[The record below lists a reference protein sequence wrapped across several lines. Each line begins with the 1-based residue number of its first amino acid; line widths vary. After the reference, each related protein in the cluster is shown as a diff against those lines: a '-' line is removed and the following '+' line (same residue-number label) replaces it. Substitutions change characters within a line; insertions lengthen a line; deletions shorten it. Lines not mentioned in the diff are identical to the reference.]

1 VSKSLYLINPLAD
14 FPSYFSA
21 EVFRAWGFAPA
32 TSMADLAI
40 ATVAGL
46 APSDFEVRLC
56 DENVSP
62 VDFDVAVDFIGIT
75 GKVSQWGRMKSIAA
89 EFRRRGRTVVIGGP
103 YASLSPDAVRPH
115 CDVLVR
121 GEIEDIAPQ
130 FFADLRSGSWQT
142 EYVGTKVNL
151 RVSPLPRWDLYP
163 NDRAVMGTIQTSR
176 GCPFECEFC
185 DVIEYVGRKQRHKP
199 VDLVLRE
206 LDALYRFGYRTVF
219 LADDNFT
226 VYRAR
231 AKELLA
237 AIQEWNARQTDGRV
251 RFTTQISID
260 AAGDTEMLEMCADA
274 GLTHVFIGIETPNE
288 VSLREAKKRQNL
300 KRNLLDEIQR
310 IVNYGISVDCGMIV
324 GFDNDEVDIFRRQY
338 EFAMA
343 TAVPIFSLGAL
354 VAPAATPLHARLAKA
369 GRLVEDGAEI
379 AATPWSTNVIP
390 NKMTRE
396 ELFEGIR
403 WLCNSIYHPAAFEQR
418 MSKLVDTLGSTRVP
432 LFARQETHAAADP
445 APRARGR
452 KNVPQ
457 HHQEAAGQSPS
468 RKRGARLHA
477 PILSG
482 SPHVRALPVLGPD
495 LGSGCRSDV
504 APAAVWRGRAL
515 GGSGGR
521 LAVARAAAAHRP
533 TCRSRD
539 DAAPFARTTR
549 AAA

>member
-62 VDFDVAVDFIGIT
+62 VDFDVAADFIGIT

-103 YASLSPDAVRPH
+103 YASLSPDVVRPH

-130 FFADLRSGSWQT
+130 FFADLRSSSWQT

-151 RVSPLPRWDLYP
+151 RISPLPRWDLYP

-432 LFARQETHAAADP
+432 LFARQETQAAKPRAVGTDGARMLQRIRHLGPEEEKMFLSIIKKLRGNRQAASEVLGCMLQYCQVRHMYERCQFWDPTLVPDADP
-445 APRARGR
+445 MWHRQPFG
-452 KNVPQ
+452 
-457 HHQEAAGQSPS
+457 AAE
-468 RKRGARLHA
+468 H
-477 PILSG
+477 SG
-482 SPHVRALPVLGPD
+482 
-495 LGSGCRSDV
+495 
-504 APAAVWRGRAL
+504 APAAAL
-515 GGSGGR
+515 
-521 LAVARAAAAHRP
+521 P
-533 TCRSRD
+533 
-539 DAAPFARTTR
+539 
-549 AAA
+549 

>member
-1 VSKSLYLINPLAD
+1 
-14 FPSYFSA
+14 
-21 EVFRAWGFAPA
+21 
-32 TSMADLAI
+32 
-40 ATVAGL
+40 
-46 APSDFEVRLC
+46 
-56 DENVSP
+56 
-62 VDFDVAVDFIGIT
+62 
-75 GKVSQWGRMKSIAA
+75 
-89 EFRRRGRTVVIGGP
+89 
-103 YASLSPDAVRPH
+103 
-115 CDVLVR
+115 
-121 GEIEDIAPQ
+121 
-130 FFADLRSGSWQT
+130 
-142 EYVGTKVNL
+142 
-151 RVSPLPRWDLYP
+151 
-163 NDRAVMGTIQTSR
+163 MGTIQTSR

-260 AAGDTEMLEMCADA
+260 AASDTEMLEMCADA

-390 NKMTRE
+390 AKMTRQ
-396 ELFEGIR
+396 ELVEGIR
-403 WLCNSIYHPAAFEQR
+403 WLCNSIYHPAA
-418 MSKLVDTLGSTRVP
+418 L
-432 LFARQETHAAADP
+432 
-445 APRARGR
+445 
-452 KNVPQ
+452 N
-457 HHQEAAGQSPS
+457 
-468 RKRGARLHA
+468 
-477 PILSG
+477 
-482 SPHVRALPVLGPD
+482 
-495 LGSGCRSDV
+495 SGCRSSSTLRAARAFPCSRGRKRKLPSRAPSAPTAPACCSGSGTSGPTKKKCSSASSRSCGAIAKPQARCWAACSNTVRFATCTSVVSSGTRPWFRMPIRCGTGSRLVRPSVQVLRQQPPCCKAPPPLTAGPVAQEMTRSCPLAPRALRRDGQITV
-504 APAAVWRGRAL
+504 GATAPAATRG
-515 GGSGGR
+515 G
-521 LAVARAAAAHRP
+521 P
-533 TCRSRD
+533 
-539 DAAPFARTTR
+539 
-549 AAA
+549 